1 MNSYQ
6 NLSMSEQKAEYGAV
20 RARFE
25 AFKSRGLK
33 LNIARGVPS
42 KEQLDLSQRVLT
54 DLTAP
59 EDYFA
64 DGVDTRSYGLS
75 DGLPCAKAFFAEL
88 ASAPAENVIVGGN
101 SSLNMMYDAVMRT
114 MLFGIG
120 GCEPLVKQGRLKW
133 ICVVPGYDRH
143 FAICE
148 QMGIEMVTVP
158 MLADGP
164 DMDAVEELVR
174 DPQVKGIWCTPKYS
188 NPDGTTYSDAVVRRM
203 AGLKPAARDFRV
215 YWDNAYCIHDVYG
228 EGDRLAPIYPL
239 AVEQGNPDL
248 VLQFMSTSK
257 ISFPGAGVAAL
268 AASDRNI
275 QIIKNRLKYQTI
287 GYDKLNQ
294 YRHVKFYKDVDG
306 LKNYMRLHR
315 NILGPKFKIVLYEFE
330 HKLGGYNIARWSTP
344 KGGYFINLD
353 VLPGTAKRVWELCR
367 DAGVTLTQAGATYP
381 YGVDPEDKN
390 LRIAPSYPPVDEL
403 LTATKLLC
411 LCVKIAAVEKLL
423 EDDKEEE

>member
-257 ISFPGAGVAAL
+257 ISFPGAGVACLIAGPNDVRDIRRLL
-268 AASDRNI
+268 AV
-275 QIIKNRLKYQTI
+275 QTI
-287 GYDKLNQ
+287 CPDKTNQ
-294 YRHVKFYKDVDG
+294 LRHVRYFRDAAF
-306 LKNYMRLHR
+306 LKEHMKKHAEIVR
-315 NILGPKFKIVLYEFE
+315 PKFDAVLNALDAG
-330 HKLGGYNIARWSTP
+330 LGGQDYVRWSRP
-344 KGGYFINLD
+344 KGGYFICLW
-353 VLPGTAKRVWELCR
+353 VMPGTARRVVEL
-367 DAGVTLTQAGATYP
+367 AAEGGVTLTDAGATWP
-381 YGVDPEDKN
+381 LHRDPDDSVI
-390 LRIAPSYPPVDEL
+390 RIAPTRPEVAEIAAAAEL
-403 LTATKLLC
+403 L
-411 LCVKIAAVEKLL
+411 CVAVRLAALEKLMGQ
-423 EDDKEEE
+423 